1 MQIILHGTETARQ
14 ELIQEGLQPGADI
27 KYVTSING
35 FLENREADAYIDLN
49 FKNGETETAL
59 LKELEGLVI
68 INSVTNTL
76 AEIDGSF
83 VRINA
88 WTGFFGAVV
97 EASCFKEELKTKT
110 ELVLDQFSKKV
121 EWLPDEPGFVTP
133 RVISMIIN
141 EAYIALEEGISTR
154 AEIDEAMKLGTAY
167 PFGPF
172 EWALNIGR
180 ENIVALLT
188 RLSHQKSQYKPA
200 ALLVQ
205 EALEGSS

>member
-1 MQIILHGTETARQ
+1 MQIIVHGTERARQ
-14 ELIQEGLQPGADI
+14 ELLQEGLQPGANI

-49 FKNGETETAL
+49 FKNRETEITL
-59 LKELEGLVI
+59 LKVLEGLVI
-68 INSVTNTL
+68 INSVTDTL

-88 WTGFFGAVV
+88 WTGFFGSVV
-97 EASCFKEELKTKT
+97 EASYLKEELKKKT
-110 ELVLDQFSKKV
+110 ELVLEQFSKKV

-141 EAYIALEEGISTR
+141 EAYIALEEGLSTR

-180 ENIVALLT
+180 GNIVALLN

-200 ALLVQ
+200 PLLLQ

>member
-1 MQIILHGTETARQ
+1 MLIIVHGTESARQ
-14 ELIQEGLQPGADI
+14 ELLQGGLQPGSEI
-27 KYVTSING
+27 KYVTSIEG
-35 FLENREADAYIDLN
+35 FREHSEADAYIDLGY
-49 FKNGETETAL
+49 KNGKKETAL

-68 INSVTNTL
+68 INSVTDTL
-76 AEIDGSF
+76 VDTHDSF

-88 WTGFFGAVV
+88 WPGFLGSIV
-97 EASCFKEELKTKT
+97 EASCLKEDLKKKT
-110 ELVLDQFSKKV
+110 ELVFEQFNKKV

-172 EWALNIGR
+172 EWALQIGLQ
-180 ENIVALLT
+180 NIVGLLS
-188 RLSHQKSQYKPA
+188 RLSKEKSRYKPA

-205 EALEGSS
+205 EALAGKI